1 MVYHSIGT
9 KQPNVLQ
16 RWGILFK
23 ITSFVKL
30 LDELGWNSLEDRRK
44 LARLTLFK
52 KMTIS
57 SQAHRENR
65 PNDTLVPEYLHNLV
79 PHTVGDRVGYVL
91 RNAGKLDTVKTRL
104 VASYNS
110 FIPKT
115 TRDWNT
121 IMSTD
126 NIHNSNIQKALTI
139 ESFKACYKREFFR
152 TPNPLYKIENEHG
165 NMHQTRLRLGLSHL
179 RAHLFQYNLIDDP
192 TCQFCNLEPETT
204 SHYILRCPTYNRV
217 RVRFLIGLTGLL
229 DHNYIS
235 GLNDDKIV
243 QLFLHGD
250 PELDFDI
257 NSSII
262 SMAQSFITD
271 SKRFHLRVLR

>member
-1 MVYHSIGT
+1 
-9 KQPNVLQ
+9 
-16 RWGILFK
+16 
-23 ITSFVKL
+23 
-30 LDELGWNSLEDRRK
+30 
-44 LARLTLFK
+44 
-52 KMTIS
+52 
-57 SQAHRENR
+57 
-65 PNDTLVPEYLHNLV
+65 
-79 PHTVGDRVGYVL
+79 
-91 RNAGKLDTVKTRL
+91 
-104 VASYNS
+104 
-110 FIPKT
+110 
-115 TRDWNT
+115 
-121 IMSTD
+121 MSTD
-126 NIHNSNIQKALTI
+126 NVYNSNIQKATTI
-139 ESFKACYKREFFR
+139 ESFKACYKKEFFR

-235 GLNDDKIV
+235 SLNDDKIV

-250 PELDFDI
+250 PELNFDI

-271 SKRFHLRVLR
+271 SKRFHLRVLH